1 MVWQKPPDIEIKW
14 PVDFICIYKTGER
27 RFLGGSKNAF
37 EAFVGGE
44 ACLHTWLDESE
55 RYDSTIHFSI
65 FLVFELKFTPILNIL
80 RLSDWNG

>member
-1 MVWQKPPDIEIKW
+1 MVWQQPPDIEIKW

-55 RYDSTIHFSI
+55 
-65 FLVFELKFTPILNIL
+65 L
-80 RLSDWNG
+80 RSAPPKGKLSASAPLWENRTR